1 MVHTG
6 MVPKT
11 HLESWD
17 SLLGRSRAACCL
29 WWSLRTCRRTC
40 GSAAKQVQRLA
51 FWRQK
56 NAEFMWNSMTFQIY
70 YNDKLQ
76 TYGYGSIPI
85 NTIFSGMN
93 IHLPAI
99 LMFTRGTRFWD
110 TAIFIYRRIWQQQP
124 WDGSNETQGLKAIM
138 GTQNYGQFL
147 VFCCRIDH
155 YLGSSW
161 VTFFQAECKA
171 ENTMLNPEPVKL
183 DTYVHYFTDF
193 QIIKHPSS
201 SS

>member
-17 SLLGRSRAACCL
+17 SHLGRSRAACCL

-40 GSAAKQVQRLA
+40 GSAAKRVQRLA

-56 NAEFMWNSMTFQIY
+56 MRSSCGIRWHFKYIIMINAN
-70 YNDKLQ
+70 
-76 TYGYGSIPI
+76 
-85 NTIFSGMN
+85 
-93 IHLPAI
+93 
-99 LMFTRGTRFWD
+99 
-110 TAIFIYRRIWQQQP
+110 IFIYRRIWQQQS